1 MLRRMSIA
9 KRFTLILFVIFIITL
24 PVITG
29 VMYLFFQE
37 NAAREIADKAL
48 LTMNSME
55 SVRKYVGKELRP
67 SIKKEL
73 PDKKFHLEG
82 MSGFYILRKVA
93 QNLTEVQPNY
103 LYKQASSNPLAPE
116 NRADF
121 FEAKLLGLFS
131 QNPNVKEY
139 TGFREE
145 EGKEPLY
152 YIARAVRVDRAECM
166 TCHGDPAIAPPEQVE
181 KYGTTLG
188 YNYVMDSVVGANII
202 YVPASVPIAIATRS
216 TIMVAIVF
224 TALFFVLF
232 FIINTLIRR
241 SIIQPIENFA
251 KVADQVSKGQFDNKF
266 EVKTE
271 DELKTL
277 ADSFTRLKTSFEMLM
292 KMVKK
297 PAEKK

>member
-1 MLRRMSIA
+1 MFRKLSIA
-9 KRFTLILFVIFIITL
+9 KRFTLILLLIFIITL
-24 PVITG
+24 PIITG

-37 NAAREIADKAL
+37 NATREIADKAL
-48 LTMNSME
+48 LTMNAME

-73 PDKKFHLEG
+73 PAKKFHLEG
-82 MSGFYILRKVA
+82 MSGFYVLRKVSY
-93 QNLTEVQPNY
+93 NLTAIQPNY
-103 LYKQASSNPLAPE
+103 VYKQATSNPLAPE

-121 FEAKLLGLFS
+121 FEAKLLGMFS

-139 TGFREE
+139 TGLRID
-145 EGKEPLY
+145 GREPLY
-152 YIARAVRVDRAECM
+152 YIARPVTADRAECM
-166 TCHGDPAIAPPEQVE
+166 TCHGDPAKAPSEQTT
-181 KYGTTLG
+181 KYGTASG
-188 YNYVMDSVVGANII
+188 YNYTMNSVVGTNII

-224 TALFFVLF
+224 TTLFFLL
-232 FIINTLIRR
+232 FIIINSLIRR

-277 ADSFTRLKTSFEMLM
+277 ADAFNRLKTSFSMLM
-292 KMVKK
+292 QMVKK